1 MIQDASENSKSERK
15 LPPLKLEMLKE
26 LFNDEESKSRMNN
39 LFGTDEFN
47 HFSSGSSSNLTS
59 NLSVPQEPELIN
71 SKSISNKYD
80 DVATNQIKNR
90 MLKNQC
96 FSMIPVM
103 WDNGDESNYGIEHSH
118 SQIDIDEYLKD
129 LVKYDFVI
137 PNTNK
142 KVNLIDEGKNN
153 PNISLI
159 RNVNKSSKNMM
170 KKLKS
175 ALNSLS
181 EFHENETKKSKGKD
195 KLEAID
201 NKTYS
206 KKNTNL
212 VTLEGNNEGNML
224 LNYKSELEEI
234 KKDKI
239 EEKKIFNKKPSINM
253 EILYGKRTSLKSEQ
267 KAGDELTDINSK
279 TESLCLEQ
287 KASVGSLK
295 KMKDKDTNNIE
306 DILIKKLS
314 KSLEM
319 ELGDR
324 KQGNEDEKN
333 NIHLSNVSLLK
344 SSIIRAESESN
355 LGFRGKQ
362 NTMDEKE
369 SEMNEYEKTKSKRS
383 LKLMP
388 IGSANKELEL
398 TKKEIKVE
406 FQQEESDNKHKY
418 VKKTVGSIEYNIN
431 EKDRNTTENETIND
445 RIKLESKSLDETND
459 RDAENNTVNEYEN
472 EINVIEHQSS
482 PNDNISDN
490 NNLSVKITE
499 SKINCDNELKNKLES
514 SNSNKTNN
522 VNTVNLV
529 KKNTKNEDTEGRRQK
544 NNIADSKNVNEE
556 NHNESKIADEV
567 DIHEHVEK
575 GRFDPESRVKN
586 VNCLTLEGNSIK
598 NDDIDKQKQ
607 VNNIQDVENEMK
619 EELNEK
625 KVNNEIKDAKR
636 STIGKLYLKNGF
648 IKGEDIE
655 GTKDDD
661 DKNLENKKSTLGET
675 DRNIETAMVLKQ
687 IDATPVSVHTNLE
700 KEIAE
705 ECSNIKLGELAFEEE
720 LKQKV
725 EQRLKKNSK
734 TKGSTN
740 FDNGSETLEDAG
752 DLSENKKEFLS
763 KKKIEINMK
772 INDKNESIDEDETEL
787 ELRDKEKQN
796 TMFKNILDSISK
808 KSIKTKNMKNGNV
821 SKSKFEE
828 ELREKVKNRLENR
841 SIEIKSNSEAV
852 KVDSINQEFIK
863 SQKEEE
869 SGKIKAEELATKVS
883 FNNNETDIVP
893 IIKLN
898 MELEKGALSKCSRKE
913 MPLNDLKLN
922 ENGITEIINEK
933 NNIINKSKLGN
944 DKKQSMNKNSKPELR
959 IKGVFSKEING
970 IISKRSDEKNN
981 YSKGNGLELQSS
993 KNLDIGKKSIEKE
1006 KPKFN
1011 SFKSSYGRN
1020 DENILTEKVSDLN
1033 QKFEKEDKPEL
1044 PEDHNKA
1051 SVFKAK
1057 LQVINKKINE
1067 KCLNRDMLKQNDN
1080 KSIQIQNLNSNSKLG
1095 LNSDD
1100 DQINMRKGDSL
1111 KNDNKEVLKIKRS
1124 QTIKGKDKI
1133 KESKS
1138 KKGSEMKYNKDERF
1152 QLSNVNNFTTNKDS
1166 DVVELHVSS
1175 GPTLKKI
1182 FTLEECIDGPFIV
1195 KGTSSEG
1202 EGYTENKDSKP
1213 KKNDINCQRNAFNKN
1228 LLLNQKR
1235 RLSLKDHLK
1244 VPVIQMNHKN
1254 SNLATLNNIE
1264 SNEKEEGH
1272 GIFSPLSYLYDKFQ
1286 HFFTVDK
1293 KEPVKCYNKVCEEKT
1308 NSDTELLVIKPF
1320 VDEYK
1325 NNNIDAFPF
1334 YNSKDSLFNKYRNIG
1349 TKECSEMQE
1358 KNVLTEVDKLLSS
1371 DFSSIETMRKMEKR
1385 ISSRSG
1391 NIIKKPLNRSKIPRK
1406 ILSRNMHN
1414 PVDLKVLIER
1424 QSTGRVNSTNKNLKI
1439 SLMENNSINQ
1449 FTTKNK
1455 LESRRV
1461 HKNRYLNKES
1471 SLVISSTDKYEDMYM
1486 KNRLRR
1492 NFNRITNNLY
1502 SKSIEKEMKTSVCSC
1517 HICSAHNNSN
1527 NKIDPITLHIL
1538 REEMKIKREKSK
1550 EINDKKEK
1558 NENIN
1563 NNVPK
1568 HYHKHYHYGGDKL
1581 IKFSKGCGHRYH
1593 CKHKHKHKNKH
1604 MNKNRK
1610 CEQEKDNNNIVV
1622 SESLKQNKLDS
1633 AENIKCNNE
1642 VVSLKEQIELVLKE
1656 QGLIGKK
1663 ENQNIEKGSDPQKL
1677 FYGTND
1683 LSQLDYIFN
1692 NKEEK
1697 ILQAIRE
1704 NYEKECNVLQD
1715 INRSINLL
1723 RISNNNI
1730 INGNIKEGVMRESTD
1745 TINEKYEKMIQV
1757 IPKQTIYSTNI
1768 ENEIIKRNIIHMRLD
1783 FNKIRKN
1790 LIEKRSKYSI
1800 QKRSTK
1806 NSLGLSKKASLQSA
1820 FPKNESN
1827 SKEMNVVKSSGI
1839 TGKKTVKKSI
1849 LKSSKQQTIPKTEG
1863 TPTSWFSGW
1872 FGSNNTEE
1880 KPKEI
1885 IDENSDQCNN
1895 SISCDSDAKA
1905 TKATSNGNDLMTR
1918 QDLDNDEIHNKQT
1931 PEENNEE
1938 KGTFWSWFGDFGKP
1952 EKVETS
1958 NKTPK
1963 ETQKSI
1969 SKTNQQKLKRK
1980 NSNKLSKQQFSPPPP
1995 TPTPAPKSK
2004 PEEQSW
2010 FSSWFGGAAETPP
2023 PPPPTPAPT
2032 TPTTSPKN
2040 KPKHKKG
2047 GIKKPPPLKPVNDT
2061 PNITPNH
2068 SVKANNTKK
2077 ADPISLKHAPPPP
2090 TPTEVSWF
2098 SSLFGGGTNADKNEA
2113 SNINSETNEI
2123 LEVEQ
2128 DIKDVEGNNAISTEN
2143 TVKKTDLEKIPSIKV
2158 TPAVDNISVNMD
2170 AQESKQEEVSFF
2182 SSWFGGTSETT
2193 PAPPPTPLNNTPE
2206 KVQEQPQEGVSWF
2219 SSWFTTTPVENSPQ
2233 GTRQP
2238 SPKNEECKT
2247 STTLQPNTDPNK
2259 QTEQSQT
2266 NQDFPSQVT
2275 NCNQTQCENT
2285 LITPEESATVPEN
2298 SPDQNKESAESS
2310 WFSGWFGG
2318 GTETTPAPP
2327 PTPTAESTQQPAINA
2342 SSLFGWFDGGSSNT
2356 PPPTPNAG
2364 TLPEGSSWFSGFGW

>member
-1 MIQDASENSKSERK
+1 MIQDASENSKNERK
-15 LPPLKLEMLKE
+15 LPPLKLEKVKE
-26 LFNDEESKSRMNN
+26 LFNDEESKYRMNN

-71 SKSISNKYD
+71 SRSISNKYD

-96 FSMIPVM
+96 FSMIPIM
-103 WDNGDESNYGIEHSH
+103 WDNDNESNSGIEYSH

-159 RNVNKSSKNMM
+159 RNVNKSSKNLM

-175 ALNSLS
+175 TLNSLS

-201 NKTYS
+201 NRTYS
-206 KKNTNL
+206 KKSTNL

-224 LNYKSELEEI
+224 LNCKSELEEI
-234 KKDKI
+234 KKNKI

-267 KAGDELTDINSK
+267 KAGDELTNTNSK
-279 TESLCLEQ
+279 TESLCLEK
-287 KASVGSLK
+287 KASIGSLK
-295 KMKDKDTNNIE
+295 KMENKDTNNID
-306 DILIKKLS
+306 DILDKKLN
-314 KSLEM
+314 KSLEI
-319 ELGDR
+319 ELGDS
-324 KQGNEDEKN
+324 KHEGEDEKN

-344 SSIIRAESESN
+344 SSIIRSESESN

-362 NTMDEKE
+362 ITMDEKE
-369 SEMNEYEKTKSKRS
+369 SEMNEYERTKSKLG
-383 LKLMP
+383 LKVMP
-388 IGSANKELEL
+388 IGSENKELEL

-406 FQQEESDNKHKY
+406 FQQEEPDNKYKY
-418 VKKTVGSIEYNIN
+418 VKKTFGSTEYNIN
-431 EKDRNTTENETIND
+431 EKDRNTTENEARND
-445 RIKLESKSLDETND
+445 IIKLESKSLDETNN
-459 RDAENNTVNEYEN
+459 RYTENDTVNEYEN
-472 EINVIEHQSS
+472 EINAIEEHQSS
-482 PNDNISDN
+482 KNDNISDN
-490 NNLSVKITE
+490 NNLSMKITE
-499 SKINCDNELKNKLES
+499 SKINCDNEQKNKLES
-514 SNSNKTNN
+514 SNSNKKNN

-529 KKNTKNEDTEGRRQK
+529 KKSTKNEDTEGRKQK
-544 NNIADSKNVNEE
+544 NNIADSKNVTEE
-556 NHNESKIADEV
+556 NHNESKIADEF

-575 GRFDPESRVKN
+575 GRLDPENRVKN
-586 VNCLTLEGNSIK
+586 VNCLTFEGNNIK

-607 VNNIQDVENEMK
+607 VNNIQDVKNEMK
-619 EELNEK
+619 EESNEK
-625 KVNNEIKDAKR
+625 RVNNEIKDVKQ

-648 IKGEDIE
+648 IKGGDIE
-655 GTKDDD
+655 GTKDED
-661 DKNLENKKSTLGET
+661 DKYLENKKSTLGET
-675 DRNIETAMVLKQ
+675 YRNIETGMVLKQ
-687 IDATPVSVHTNLE
+687 IDASPVSVHTNLE

-705 ECSNIKLGELAFEEE
+705 ECSNIKPGELAFEEE

-740 FDNGSETLEDAG
+740 CGNDSETLEDSG

-763 KKKIEINMK
+763 KKKIEVNMK
-772 INDKNESIDEDETEL
+772 INDKNESVDEHETEL
-787 ELRDKEKQN
+787 ELRAKEKQN
-796 TMFKNILDSISK
+796 TMSKNILDSISK
-808 KSIKTKNMKNGNV
+808 KSIETKNMKNGNV
-821 SKSKFEE
+821 DKLKFEE
-828 ELREKVKNRLENR
+828 ELREKVKNRFEER
-841 SIEIKSNSEAV
+841 SIEINSNSEAV
-852 KVDSINQEFIK
+852 KVDSINQEFIQ

-869 SGKIKAEELATKVS
+869 IGEIKADELVTKDS
-883 FNNNETDIVP
+883 INNNETDNVP
-893 IIKLN
+893 TSKLN

-913 MPLNDLKLN
+913 MLLNDLKLN
-922 ENGITEIINEK
+922 ENGITEIINGK
-933 NNIINKSKLGN
+933 NNIINESKLDN

-959 IKGVFSKEING
+959 IKGVFPKEING
-970 IISKRSDEKNN
+970 IISKRSDEKNS
-981 YSKGNGLELQSS
+981 YSKENGLEWQSS
-993 KNLDIGKKSIEKE
+993 KNLDIGTKYIEKD

-1020 DENILTEKVSDLN
+1020 DENILTAKVFDLN

-1044 PEDHNKA
+1044 PDDHNKA
-1051 SVFKAK
+1051 SIFKAK
-1057 LQVINKKINE
+1057 PQVVNNKINE
-1067 KCLNRDMLKQNDN
+1067 KCLKRDMLKQNDN
-1080 KSIQIQNLNSNSKLG
+1080 KSIQIQNLNSNSKPG

-1100 DQINMRKGDSL
+1100 DQLNMRKGDSL
-1111 KNDNKEVLKIKRS
+1111 KNDNKEILKSKRS
-1124 QTIKGKDKI
+1124 QMIKGKDKI
-1133 KESKS
+1133 KELKI
-1138 KKGSEMKYNKDERF
+1138 KKGSEMKYNKDERL
-1152 QLSNVNNFTTNKDS
+1152 QLSNVNNFTANKNS
-1166 DVVELHVSS
+1166 DVVELHLSS

-1195 KGTSSEG
+1195 KGNSSEG
-1202 EGYTENKDSKP
+1202 EGHTENKDSKP
-1213 KKNDINCQRNAFNKN
+1213 KKNDINCQRDVLNKN

-1235 RLSLKDHLK
+1235 RLSLKGHLK
-1244 VPVIQMNHKN
+1244 VPVIQMNHRN
-1254 SNLATLNNIE
+1254 SNLTTLNNIE
-1264 SNEKEEGH
+1264 CSEKEESH

-1286 HFFTVDK
+1286 HFFTVNK
-1293 KEPVKCYNKVCEEKT
+1293 KEPVKCYNKVCEEKI
-1308 NSDTELLVIKPF
+1308 NSSPELLVIKPF
-1320 VDEYK
+1320 VGEYK
-1325 NNNIDAFPF
+1325 NNNIDTFPF
-1334 YNSKDSLFNKYRNIG
+1334 YNSKDNLFNKYRNIG
-1349 TKECSEMQE
+1349 TKECSELQE
-1358 KNVLTEVDKLLSS
+1358 KKVLTEVDKLLSS
-1371 DFSSIETMRKMEKR
+1371 DFSSIETMRKLEKR
-1385 ISSRSG
+1385 ISSKSG
-1391 NIIKKPLNRSKIPRK
+1391 NTIKKPLNRSKITRK
-1406 ILSRNMHN
+1406 TLSRNMHN

-1424 QSTGRVNSTNKNLKI
+1424 QSIGKVNSTNKNLKI
-1439 SLMENNSINQ
+1439 SLMENNSTNQ

-1455 LESRRV
+1455 SESRRV

-1471 SLVISSTDKYEDMYM
+1471 SLVMSSTDKYEDMYM

-1502 SKSIEKEMKTSVCSC
+1502 SKSIEEEMKTSVCSC
-1517 HICSAHNNSN
+1517 HVCSAHNNSN

-1550 EINDKKEK
+1550 KINDKKEK

-1593 CKHKHKHKNKH
+1593 CKHRHKHKNKR

-1610 CEQEKDNNNIVV
+1610 CEQEKNNNNIVV
-1622 SESLKQNKLDS
+1622 NESLKQNKLGS
-1633 AENIKCNNE
+1633 VENIKCNSNG

-1663 ENQNIEKGSDPQKL
+1663 ENQNIEKGLDSQKL
-1677 FYGTND
+1677 FYRTND

-1730 INGNIKEGVMRESTD
+1730 INGNIKEEVMGESTD
-1745 TINEKYEKMIQV
+1745 TINKKYEKMIQV

-1783 FNKIRKN
+1783 FNNIRKN

-1806 NSLGLSKKASLQSA
+1806 NSLGLSNKASLQSA
-1820 FPKNESN
+1820 LLKNESN
-1827 SKEMNVVKSSGI
+1827 SKEMNIVKSSGI

-1849 LKSSKQQTIPKTEG
+1849 LKSSKQQTIPKTEE

-1885 IDENSDQCNN
+1885 IDENSEQCNN

-1905 TKATSNGNDLMTR
+1905 TKATSNGNDLMTLK
-1918 QDLDNDEIHNKQT
+1918 DLDNDEIHDKQI

-1938 KGTFWSWFGDFGKP
+1938 KGTFWSWFGDSEKP

-1958 NKTPK
+1958 NKALK
-1963 ETQKSI
+1963 ETQESI

-1980 NSNKLSKQQFSPPPP
+1980 ESNKLSKQQFSPPPP

-2010 FSSWFGGAAETPP
+2010 FSSWFGGATETPP
-2023 PPPPTPAPT
+2023 PPPPTPAPA

-2047 GIKKPPPLKPVNDT
+2047 GIKRPPPLKPVDD
-2061 PNITPNH
+2061 TPNH

-2077 ADPISLKHAPPPP
+2077 AEPISLKHAPPPP

-2098 SSLFGGGTNADKNEA
+2098 SSLFGGGTDADKNEA
-2113 SNINSETNEI
+2113 SNINSKTNEI

-2128 DIKDVEGNNAISTEN
+2128 DFKDVEGNNAISTEN

-2158 TPAVDNISVNMD
+2158 TPAVDNDSVNTH

-2193 PAPPPTPLNNTPE
+2193 PAPPPTPLDKTPE
-2206 KVQEQPQEGVSWF
+2206 KAQEQPQEGTSWF

-2233 GTRQP
+2233 ETRQT
-2238 SPKNEECKT
+2238 SPKNKESKT
-2247 STTLQPNTDPNK
+2247 STTLQPNTDPNE
-2259 QTEQSQT
+2259 QAEQSQT
-2266 NQDFPSQVT
+2266 NQDFPSQGT
-2275 NCNQTQCENT
+2275 NYSQNQYENT
-2285 LITPEESATVPEN
+2285 LITPEEGATVPEN
-2298 SPDQNKESAESS
+2298 STDQNKESAESS

-2327 PTPTAESTQQPAINA
+2327 PTPTAESTQQPAIND

-2364 TLPEGSSWFSGFGW
+2364 TQPEGSSWFSGFGW